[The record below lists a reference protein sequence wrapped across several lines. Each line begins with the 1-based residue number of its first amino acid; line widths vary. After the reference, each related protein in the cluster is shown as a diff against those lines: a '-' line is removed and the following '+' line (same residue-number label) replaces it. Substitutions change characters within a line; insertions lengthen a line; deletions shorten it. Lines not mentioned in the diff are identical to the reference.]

1 MLRDDGDRGMTRPT
15 RGVGAMTGRLTG
27 LELRIATIALAA
39 LPLLASAAPAEMRL
53 PPGFAAQ
60 VYVTGQGFAT
70 GRSSKGIP
78 ATSTLVFDRSG
89 SLFLAR
95 TGSRYQNTE
104 TDDLAPV
111 YRVPPGGARITP
123 ETELRY
129 FYGPPLRNPQTVAV
143 RGGFELFLTTFD
155 RDRRLGVVYRM
166 VDGRAELFAGGTP
179 PREAPPL
186 LRQPEGVAVDST
198 GRLYV
203 ADRESGRVLRLDPSG
218 RVLDPQ
224 YVVVQRPR
232 VLAVDANDVLWVG
245 ADGKAEAPW
254 QQGPGEI
261 WRVPHDGPP
270 TRLLQGPI
278 PAAIAVSAEGHLFVA
293 DRQGS
298 ELFAITPAGRRIPFL
313 TYTQGDAPRGLA
325 FAPDT
330 PETRRAGIAGDLF
343 VATISLGAWPVNEV
357 VRISGPF
364 DELIR
369 QRSVPTP

>member
-1 MLRDDGDRGMTRPT
+1 MKRPAP
-15 RGVGAMTGRLTG
+15 GPGAMTGRLAGRERKIGG
-27 LELRIATIALAA
+27 LALVAFTLFA
-39 LPLLASAAPAEMRL
+39 KPAPAEVRL

-70 GRSSKGIP
+70 GRSSRGIP

-89 SLFLAR
+89 MLYLAR
-95 TGSRYQNTE
+95 TGARYQSTE

-111 YRVPPGGARITP
+111 YRVPPGGGRMTP

-143 RGGFELFLTTFD
+143 RGGFELFVTTFD
-155 RDRRLGVVYRM
+155 RDRRLGVVYRLI
-166 VDGRAELFAGGTP
+166 DGRAELVAGGTP
-179 PREAPPL
+179 PRETPPL
-186 LRQPEGVAVDST
+186 LRQPEGAAVDST

-203 ADRESGRVLRLDPSG
+203 ADRESGRVLRLDPAG
-218 RVLDPQ
+218 RVLDPH

-232 VLAVDANDVLWVG
+232 VLAVDANDVLWIG
-245 ADGKAEAPW
+245 ADGNAEAPW

-261 WRVPHDGPP
+261 WRVPLDGPP
-270 TRLLQGPI
+270 ALLLRGPI
-278 PAAIAVSAEGHLFVA
+278 PAAIAVSPDGHLFVA

-298 ELFAITPAGRRIPFL
+298 ELFAITPAGRRVPFL

-343 VATISLGAWPVNEV
+343 VATINLGAWPVNEV

-369 QRSVPTP
+369 QRTAPTP